1 VVRRAL
7 ERDGWIVAEAENGRV
22 ALDSLARAMPDLIVL
37 DLTMPEMDGF
47 QFVSELRKTESG
59 RRVPVVVVT
68 AKEITVEDRERLD
81 GQVRRIFHKGS
92 FSRDELTAEIRRA
105 LDAPRG

>member
-1 VVRRAL
+1 
-7 ERDGWIVAEAENGRV
+7 
-22 ALDSLARAMPDLIVL
+22 
-37 DLTMPEMDGF
+37 MDGF

-68 AKEITVEDRERLD
+68 AKEITAEDRARLD

-105 LDAPRG
+105 LDAPRR